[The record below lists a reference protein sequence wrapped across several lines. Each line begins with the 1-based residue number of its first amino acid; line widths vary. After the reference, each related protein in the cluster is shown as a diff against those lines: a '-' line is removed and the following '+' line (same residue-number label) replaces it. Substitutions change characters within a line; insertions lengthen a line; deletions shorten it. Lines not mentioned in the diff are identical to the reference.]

1 MRAKFFRCI
10 WLVLGV
16 VVVAFGD
23 NAMAQAPKTD
33 AQVSFG
39 VDMARK
45 GLWSEALFR
54 FQQADK
60 ARPNDPHILNNLA
73 VAYEAV
79 GQYEEALKTYKMAL
93 QSSPSNRELK
103 RNYSTFMEFYQA
115 FHPAEEDPEEARSQA
130 EADQKEVDQTAS
142 DSGARER
149 SD

>member
-1 MRAKFFRCI
+1 
-10 WLVLGV
+10 
-16 VVVAFGD
+16 
-23 NAMAQAPKTD
+23 MAQAPKTD

-60 ARPNDPHILNNLA
+60 AKPNDPHILNNLA

-79 GQYEEALKTYKMAL
+79 GQYDEALETYKKAL

-103 RNYSTFMEFYQA
+103 RNYSSFMEFYQA
-115 FHPAEEDPEEARSQA
+115 FRPTEEEDAEESQNQV
-130 EADQKEVDQTAS
+130 EADQKEADQAAL
-142 DSGARER
+142 DSGAKES